1 MKIWVFSDIHQEFG
15 APFRATPPSDIDVIV
30 CAGDVL
36 DKGVVPSI
44 EWLSAYV
51 GPEVPVIFVAGN
63 HEFYRSFLTESIA
76 AANALRDHYRNIH
89 FLDDRDIVV
98 NDVLFAG
105 ATLWTDFRLFDRNP
119 ETSMWWAEKGMN
131 DYKRISLSKK
141 PFRKFKPIHS
151 FRRHDASMRFLS
163 VSLARTDVRK
173 KVVVT
178 HHAPSSRSISRFF
191 RDDSLAPCYASDC
204 DALIREA
211 EPDLWV
217 HGHVHQ
223 GLDYNLGFTR
233 IVCNPR
239 GYPGEATGFDPS
251 LVIEI

>member
-1 MKIWVFSDIHQEFG
+1 MKIWAFSDVHLEFG
-15 APFRATPPSDIDVIV
+15 KPFSAAPPSDIDVIV

-44 EWLSAYV
+44 EWLSAYADT
-51 GPEVPVIFVAGN
+51 EIPVIFVAGN
-63 HEFYRSFLTESIA
+63 HEFYRSFLTDSVA
-76 AANALRDHYRNIH
+76 AANALRGRYPNIH
-89 FLDDRDIVV
+89 FLDDRDVV
-98 NDVLFAG
+98 IDDVIFAG

-131 DYKRISLSKK
+131 DYKRINLSKK

-151 FRRHDASMRFLS
+151 FRRHDASIKFLS
-163 VSLARTDVRK
+163 ESLGRTDVRK

-178 HHAPSSRSISRFF
+178 HHAPSPRSISRYF
-191 RDDSLAPCYASDC
+191 RDDPLSPCYASDC
-204 DALIREA
+204 EAFIREA
-211 EPDLWV
+211 EPDLWI

-223 GLDYNLGFTR
+223 QLDYTLGFTR
-233 IVCNPR
+233 IICNAR